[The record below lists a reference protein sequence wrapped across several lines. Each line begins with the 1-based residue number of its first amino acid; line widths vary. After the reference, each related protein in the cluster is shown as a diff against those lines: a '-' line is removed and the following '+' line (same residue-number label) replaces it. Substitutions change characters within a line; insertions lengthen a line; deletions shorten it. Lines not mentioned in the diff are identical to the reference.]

1 VHHRYPSLH
10 IVARAAGIEQMHTLH
25 QRGVYEVVQPE
36 LEAGLEM
43 TRQALFH
50 LHIPATDIQRFTD
63 AMHKELYAPLY
74 QTHEDYQAV
83 DLLHQAPRLLDLTWL
98 SLPPQSPILGQT
110 IQDLGIRTQTGA
122 TVVGVMR
129 HGTLQPNPA
138 ADFRFTSGDLVGVIG
153 QRQQLEAFESFV
165 APVRAG

>member
-1 VHHRYPSLH
+1 
-10 IVARAAGIEQMHTLH
+10 
-25 QRGVYEVVQPE
+25 
-36 LEAGLEM
+36 
-43 TRQALFH
+43 
-50 LHIPATDIQRFTD
+50 
-63 AMHKELYAPLY
+63 MHKELYAALY

-98 SLPPQSPILGQT
+98 SLPPESPLLGQT

-138 ADFRFTSGDLVGVIG
+138 ADFASRPAIWSASLASASSLRRLSPSSPPYARGNS
-153 QRQQLEAFESFV
+153 QE
-165 APVRAG
+165 